1 MRGMFNFYQYRRQ
14 SRHYPRGMI
23 VREWRALATKANA
36 RHQGRTVA
44 EYASEIWD
52 AKSCPIES

>member
-1 MRGMFNFYQYRRQ
+1 VEQLAPQAEKRAPQFKETN
-14 SRHYPRGMI
+14 MI
-23 VREWRALATKANA
+23 TKSHRFSSN
-36 RHQGRTVA
+36 RTVA